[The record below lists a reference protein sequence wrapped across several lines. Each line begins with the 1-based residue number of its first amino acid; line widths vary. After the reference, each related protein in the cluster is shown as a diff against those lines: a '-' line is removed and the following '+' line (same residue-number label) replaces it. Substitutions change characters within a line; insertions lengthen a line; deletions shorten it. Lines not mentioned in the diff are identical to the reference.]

1 MNDIEN
7 LLVLLGDTV
16 KKRQLETDLSK
27 ALEKEKELMRC
38 VTDHRKSFE
47 KEHKDVERLENNAVV
62 KAFYAVTGNLDD
74 KREKERSEAKN
85 AKELYDQAERELES
99 ATKSIDKMT
108 RKLHALRNCE
118 EDFTAL
124 KKKILE
130 GLKDSDEKLY
140 DDASGLYNDSER
152 LGKDIASI
160 DGLNSVGSAI
170 IEITDDLL
178 ETLELAKKGRYKGR
192 YTEGAY
198 IVRHATLYSG
208 KDVLEELRSLLERFH
223 SSVVDLP
230 KIGRLDSIEDIVYGR
245 FYGDGFSAI
254 ENGLTELKNLKNSIN
269 STKTKL
275 LYTREQKVLLKEKYD
290 KQFVQLFALQ

>member
-38 VTDHRKSFE
+38 VTDHRKSFK

-124 KKKILE
+124 KKKMLE
-130 GLKDSDEKLY
+130 GLKDYDEKLY
-140 DDASGLYNDSER
+140 GDASGLYNDSER

-160 DGLNSVGSAI
+160 DELNSVGSAI

-178 ETLELAKKGRYKGR
+178 ETLELAKKGRY
-192 YTEGAY
+192 TEGAY
-198 IVRHATLYSG
+198 IARHATLYSG

-230 KIGRLDSIEDIVYGR
+230 KTGRLDSIEDIVYGR

-254 ENGLTELKNLKNSIN
+254 ENGLTELKNLKISIN
-269 STKTKL
+269 SAKTKL

>member
-1 MNDIEN
+1 MNNIEK
-7 LLVLLGDTV
+7 LLLLFDDTV
-16 KKRQLETDLSK
+16 KKRQLEADLLL
-27 ALEKEKELMRC
+27 ALEKEKELMRF
-38 VTDHRKSFE
+38 VTDCRKSFE

-124 KKKILE
+124 KKKMLE

-140 DDASGLYNDSER
+140 GDASGLYNDSER

-160 DGLNSVGSAI
+160 DELNSVGSAI

-178 ETLELAKKGRYKGR
+178 ETLVLAKARRYG
-192 YTEGAY
+192 EGSY
-198 IVRHATLYSG
+198 IAKHAILYSG
-208 KDVLEELRSLLERFH
+208 KDVLEELRSLSERFH

-245 FYGDGFSAI
+245 FYGDGHSAI
-254 ENGLTELKNLKNSIN
+254 ENGLTELKYLKASIN
-269 STKTKL
+269 GAKTKL
-275 LYTREQKVLLKEKYD
+275 LEAREKKVLLKEKYD
-290 KQFVQLFALQ
+290 KQFAGLFALP